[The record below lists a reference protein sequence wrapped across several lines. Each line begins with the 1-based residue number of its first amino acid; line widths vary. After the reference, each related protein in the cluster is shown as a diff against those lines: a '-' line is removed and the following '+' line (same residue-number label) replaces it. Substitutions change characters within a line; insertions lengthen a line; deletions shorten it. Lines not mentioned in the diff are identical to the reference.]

1 VALPKGER
9 GGGEERK
16 ERIGGARKDDE
27 EDKELQAAIKASEL
41 QVLTFVLEAA
51 ARAATVARTAV
62 NPSAPALAV

>member
-1 VALPKGER
+1 MVIKEDVATEVTNATPP
-9 GGGEERK
+9 GGVA
-16 ERIGGARKDDE
+16 IQDDE

-41 QVLTFVLEAA
+41 QVLAFVLEAA